1 MSFTTLPKQPAKR
14 GARRF
19 RWVLGGVTVLA
30 GTAIIAQVWWTQM
43 WRSEEELERP
53 EIREPLAKH
62 FDDYDLPGPPEPQII
77 EVQVPVTQKAAVAEK
92 KPRETPPKRAQPVR
106 QERRQQRA
114 LPRLA
119 EVSWRIPAVEPE
131 PRGYRD
137 GRVEMFAQGCALR
150 PGVSIIPA
158 VLLTAVNSEIPGQVI
173 ATVMSD
179 VYSPDAGY
187 ENKVLVPA
195 GTRVVGVVDKGNQKL
210 TFDRR
215 RIDIA
220 WTDMTMP
227 GGRQVHLGRAFDA
240 SVDGSAGS
248 GGHVEQRWGSL
259 FVYATLATVFNV
271 MQRAAIPSDSALLQ
285 DTQEAVSGTLGDIG
299 ETVLER
305 SLDWEPV
312 ITIPADT
319 QIRVLVNESLQVC

>member
-1 MSFTTLPKQPAKR
+1 
-14 GARRF
+14 
-19 RWVLGGVTVLA
+19 
-30 GTAIIAQVWWTQM
+30 M
-43 WRSEEELERP
+43 WRSEEEPERP

-62 FDDYDLPGPPEPQII
+62 FGDYDLPEPPEPQII

-92 KPRETPPKRAQPVR
+92 TPRETPPKRAQPVR

-195 GTRVVGVVDKGNQKL
+195 GTRVVLIHRSACSSTRPFRSADRNGRGLLVQVTL
-210 TFDRR
+210 T
-215 RIDIA
+215 
-220 WTDMTMP
+220 T
-227 GGRQVHLGRAFDA
+227 LA
-240 SVDGSAGS
+240 SV
-248 GGHVEQRWGSL
+248 
-259 FVYATLATVFNV
+259 N
-271 MQRAAIPSDSALLQ
+271 
-285 DTQEAVSGTLGDIG
+285 EAV
-299 ETVLER
+299 
-305 SLDWEPV
+305 
-312 ITIPADT
+312 
-319 QIRVLVNESLQVC
+319 QVC